1 MSQIA
6 KLFLLF
12 FSLLTCHNQV
22 IGQNNLSF
30 AEVPVLLLVSTDN
43 QPDTMGFSV
52 ATQLPELIYSL
63 ILQDKISLWDSPKK
77 NIRIQADALQAIENA
92 TQTSFLESKNI
103 FINEVWTANNKK
115 FSFKIFGF
123 SFMNIGP
130 KGKVSY
136 GYVELIELEN
146 YLKSEKIKSNVN
158 GFANVSVW
166 DAIMSRRYLFSV
178 VQFDRTNFES
188 NPSLAETYRNV
199 AISPQLR
206 HVSQIKLNPSK
217 EIVYAI
223 EKKPAFK
230 EGIGYQLF
238 EGLEQILY
246 ENLDIFFEIGA
257 DKYFDFKTYRSEFAI
272 TRIEVEEIWE
282 KHNEKIGMSALSLV
296 LYVNNKKLKPIPVQ
310 ELRRLQFSI
319 ALKSIEDILIEKQF
333 SYQIV
338 RVNKSMIANE
348 DAPLFLRGLLE
359 HEWSQ
364 LSRYVKY
371 SKTN

>member
-1 MSQIA
+1 MSVKAYIFSFVS
-6 KLFLLF
+6 LFLCAYPKVRAQ
-12 FSLLTCHNQV
+12 SSVN
-22 IGQNNLSF
+22 F
-30 AEVPVLLLVSTDN
+30 AEVPVLLLVSSEN
-43 QPDTMGFSV
+43 QPDTMGFSI

-63 ILQDKISLWDSPKK
+63 ILQDNVTLWDSPKK
-77 NIRIQADALQAIENA
+77 NIKIPADALQAIENA

-103 FINEVWTANNKK
+103 FFNEVWTANNKK
-115 FSFKIFGF
+115 FSFKIYGF

-136 GYVELIELEN
+136 GYVELSELELF
-146 YLKSEKIKSNVN
+146 LKQERIKSNVN
-158 GFANVSVW
+158 GYAHVTVW
-166 DAIMSRRYLFSV
+166 DALMSRRYLFSV
-178 VQFDRTNFES
+178 VQFDRDNFER
-188 NPSLAETYRNV
+188 NPGLAETYRSI
-199 AISPQLR
+199 AISPQLKHITQVR
-206 HVSQIKLNPSK
+206 LQPTK
-217 EIVYAI
+217 EIVYSI
-223 EKKPAFK
+223 DKKPAQK
-230 EGIGYQLF
+230 EGMGFQLF
-238 EGLEQILY
+238 DGLEQILY
-246 ENLDIFFEIGA
+246 ENMDVFFDLGA

-282 KHNEKIGMSALSLV
+282 KKGDKVGMSAKSLV
-296 LYVNNKKLKPIPVQ
+296 LYVNNKKLKPISVE
-310 ELRRLQFSI
+310 ELRKLQFSI

-338 RVNKSMIANE
+338 RVNKSMIASE